1 MKFSE
6 SWLREFAD
14 PRLSTRELVEQF
26 TMAGLEVNGFEPVAA
41 QFDKV
46 VVGEILAVNPHPQ
59 ADKLVV
65 CRVSGG
71 AKECQVVCGAANAR
85 AGIKTPFAL
94 AGAAFPELKIKKTK
108 LRGVASDG
116 MLCSEKELG
125 LSDNHEGLMELPL
138 DAPVGEDIRVYL
150 KLEDTAINLDLTPNR
165 GDCLSMIGLAR
176 ETGLNNRLPV
186 MEPESQPV
194 KPTIDDTL
202 PVELAAGE
210 ACPRFVGRVI
220 KNIDQGAESPL
231 WMKEKLRRAG
241 LRSIDPVVDVTHY
254 VMLELGQPLHAYDYT
269 KLNGGII
276 VRQSE
281 AGENVT
287 LLDGKA
293 VETLADTLLITDGS
307 GPIGLAGV
315 MGGLTTSVT
324 AATRDI
330 YLESA
335 FFSPTAIAGRARSYG
350 MTTDAAHRFE
360 RGVDWR
366 GQERAIERATGL
378 LLEITGGEPGPV
390 VDTVDKGGLPDLG
403 KVKLRAARIKL
414 LLGVEIDHDTVD
426 DILMRLGFHAHKEP
440 SAGKNKEPSA
450 GTDKEPSAGTD
461 KEPSAGSRRE
471 QTWEVSVPSYRFDI
485 AIEADLIEEMSR
497 VYGYNNLPV
506 SVPYGSLSMAP
517 RPETTLSLN
526 RVRDQLVTRGY
537 FEAITYSFVDAGL
550 QNSLDPAQE
559 PITLANPLSPEMA
572 VMRTTLWSGL
582 LKSLMY
588 NLNRQQHR
596 VRLFETG
603 LCFSHPPN
611 RASLDFDAISQVKK
625 LAVVACG
632 SRQDENWSNDQEPI
646 DFYDIKGD
654 LESLL
659 ALTGEPASFE
669 FTATSHPALHSGQSA
684 DIRKDGK
691 LVGHL
696 GLLNPE
702 IRKQL
707 DIRSQVF
714 LFEIEIDAIIVRKVA
729 ASSPLSR
736 FPGVRRDIA
745 VMVGRAVTSGA
756 LRACI
761 LAAADDT
768 LYNLKLFDVYQGKGI
783 DLNRKSLA
791 LGLTFQHASRT
802 LTDDE
807 VNNSLDKVVAALEAT
822 LGASLR
828 N

>member
-6 SWLREFAD
+6 NWLREFAD
-14 PRLSTRELVEQF
+14 PRLSTRELVQQF
-26 TMAGLEVNGFEPVAA
+26 TMAGLEVKGFEPVAA
-41 QFDKV
+41 QFDKL
-46 VVGEILAVNPHPQ
+46 VVGEILEVNPHPE

-71 AKECQVVCGAANAR
+71 LKECQVVCGAPNAR
-85 AGIKTPFAL
+85 AGIKTPFAP
-94 AGAAFPELKIKKTK
+94 AGASFPELKIKKMK
-108 LRGVASDG
+108 LRGVESDG

-138 DAPVGEDIRVYL
+138 NAPVGEDIRAYL
-150 KLEDTAINLDLTPNR
+150 KLDDTAIHLDLTPNR

-176 ETGLNNRLPV
+176 ETGLMNRLHV
-186 MEPESQPV
+186 IEPEPQPV

-202 PVELAAGE
+202 PVELAAGD

-220 KNIDQGAESPL
+220 KNIDQGAKSPL

-241 LRSIDPVVDVTHY
+241 LRSIDPVVDVTNY

-276 VRQSE
+276 VRRSG
-281 AGENVT
+281 AGEKVT
-287 LLDGKA
+287 LLDGKE
-293 VETLADTLLITDGS
+293 VETLADTLLITDDS

-315 MGGLTTSVT
+315 MGGLTTSVS
-324 AATRDI
+324 AETRDI

-350 MTTDAAHRFE
+350 MATDAAHRFE

-390 VDTVDKGGLPDLG
+390 VDTVDKGSLPDVG

-414 LLGVEIDHDTVD
+414 LLGVEIDNDTVD
-426 DILMRLGFHAHKEP
+426 DILMRLGFHASKEPSAGSDKEP

-450 GTDKEPSAGTD
+450 GKSKE
-461 KEPSAGSRRE
+461 
-471 QTWEVSVPSYRFDI
+471 QIWEVSVPSYRFDI

-506 SVPYGSLSMAP
+506 SASYGSLSMAP
-517 RPETTLSLN
+517 RSETALSLN

-550 QNSLDPAQE
+550 QTSLDPAQE

-572 VMRTTLWSGL
+572 VMRTTLWPGL

-611 RASLDFDAISQVKK
+611 RTSLDFDDISQVKK

-659 ALTGEPASFE
+659 ALTGESTRFE
-669 FTATSHPALHSGQSA
+669 FTATSHPAMHSGQSA
-684 DIRKDGK
+684 DIRKDGE

-714 LFEIEIDAIIVRKVA
+714 LFEIEIDAIIAKKVA

-745 VMVGRAVTSGA
+745 VMVDRAVTSGA
-756 LRACI
+756 LRSCI
-761 LAAADDT
+761 LSAADDT
-768 LYNLKLFDVYQGKGI
+768 LHNLKLFDVYQGKGI
-783 DLNRKSLA
+783 DPNRKSLA

-807 VNNSLDKVVAALEAT
+807 VNNSLDKVVAALEAA